1 VDAVKQFNIYKKT
14 ILFDP
19 ILNKNENHDI
29 NRGVELMLRRRR
41 EQDQPELESKKFNFG
56 KTFSLFGREIDFRIE
71 LLIKKKVNLSEE
83 EKC

>member
-1 VDAVKQFNIYKKT
+1 
-14 ILFDP
+14 
-19 ILNKNENHDI
+19 
-29 NRGVELMLRRRR
+29 VELKLMLRRRR